1 MIEPIIENRAAKGG
15 ASINDRS
22 ANLNE
27 SMIESII
34 DNKPVKEG
42 SIGDKSG
49 QLEERMIEPISE
61 NRPANESG
69 LGDNRGSQNDE
80 MIEAIK
86 GNKAARGKER
96 GLESEAEKNE
106 SMIEKAASEMN
117 KALYKTVYSQA

>member
-1 MIEPIIENRAAKGG
+1 MIEPIIENRAVKGG

-34 DNKPVKEG
+34 DNKP
-42 SIGDKSG
+42 
-49 QLEERMIEPISE
+49 
-61 NRPANESG
+61 ANESG
-69 LGDNRGSQNDE
+69 LGDKRGSQNDE

-86 GNKAARGKER
+86 DNKAARGKER
-96 GLESEAEKNE
+96 GIESEAEKNE
-106 SMIEKAASEMN
+106 SMIEKAPSEMN